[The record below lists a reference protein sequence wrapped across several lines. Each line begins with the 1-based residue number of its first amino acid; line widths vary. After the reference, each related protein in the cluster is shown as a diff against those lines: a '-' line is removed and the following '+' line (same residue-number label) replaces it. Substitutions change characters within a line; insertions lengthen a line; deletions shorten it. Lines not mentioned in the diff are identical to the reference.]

1 MLCPSLPLNM
11 HPYLQVSFVILV
23 VKSTDLKS
31 HHLQE
36 PSLPLFSH
44 STSFHISAC
53 ISVSY
58 VPLFSESVLKVV
70 TLKAMFFLVVMY
82 GCESWTI
89 KKTERWRV
97 DAFELWYRKGLLSVL
112 WTVRWNQSMRKEIN
126 PEYSLEGLM
135 LKLKLQYLCY
145 LMWRVDSLEK
155 TLMLGK
161 IEGRRRRG
169 QQRMRWLAGITNSVD
184 MSLSKLQD
192 SGGQGSLAC
201 CSPWGHKESDT
212 TLWGNNNLPFP
223 DGHRLEFR
231 NTVIFH
237 TDISPSSK
245 YKVV

>member
-135 LKLKLQYLCY
+135 LKLKLQYFGHLR
-145 LMWRVDSLEK
+145 WRTNSLEK
-155 TLMLGK
+155 TLMWERLMAGG
-161 IEGRRRRG
+161 EGGNREWDG
-169 QQRMRWLAGITNSVD
+169 WLASPTQWTWVWANFRTVEDRGAWRAAVHGVTKSQAW
-184 MSLSKLQD
+184 LSNWMD
-192 SGGQGSLAC
+192 
-201 CSPWGHKESDT
+201 
-212 TLWGNNNLPFP
+212 
-223 DGHRLEFR
+223 
-231 NTVIFH
+231 
-237 TDISPSSK
+237 
-245 YKVV
+245 